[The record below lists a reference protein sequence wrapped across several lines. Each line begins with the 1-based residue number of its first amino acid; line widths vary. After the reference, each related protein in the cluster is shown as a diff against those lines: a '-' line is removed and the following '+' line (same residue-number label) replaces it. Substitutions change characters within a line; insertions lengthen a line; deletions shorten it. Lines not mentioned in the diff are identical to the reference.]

1 MNDNETEETLLL
13 KEDYWKKDGIILG
26 VDVGKMNINDN
37 ELTTLA
43 KGLYFMSKNVDKP
56 LFIYDDKRINN
67 IPIQNVMIA
76 SFGSSGQFLKVGND
90 VNDIK
95 MLAASGEG
103 GSSFLGLSRLISQM
117 SNLNHLEAIKM
128 ATSGDNWKVDLCI
141 KDLHKHFDK
150 LCELEMD
157 SYQIKETT
165 YNYGNYSGSLLSSKF
180 GKVSLDIVDIKD
192 IKTEDV
198 VSSILHSTVSNN
210 TRMMYLAAKTED
222 IKVAYVCGNFMTYNP
237 IRRICLK
244 TVNQCQGFFKGKL
257 KVVFVEPVGY
267 LGAVGAMADAFH
279 SIIPE

>member
-1 MNDNETEETLLL
+1 MSIARRNIITFKMFNKEEFQSLKNFLETL
-13 KEDYWKKDGIILG
+13 KGDIIKCSGCGISIRSYKKIFEHTLNIE
-26 VDVGKMNINDN
+26 MNINDN

-244 TVNQCQGFFKGKL
+244 TVNQCQGFFKVL
-257 KVVFVEPVGY
+257 
-267 LGAVGAMADAFH
+267 
-279 SIIPE
+279 